1 MVAFVVVST
10 LMLSISKTLQ
20 ISFKGVDSTALTIQ
34 AQQYAASRAE
44 LIRKEDYSSVAGMAR
59 SAVAGT
65 EFQEEIIVG
74 SESDYNNDIK
84 QKLITIKIYNASE
97 AVPRVSL
104 SFLKFSKEEKSGVPV
119 GTIIAWTSSANPA
132 DGIWLECNGQSCAT
146 YPELVAVL
154 GKNTVPDYRGRFLE
168 GAATAGTVKEAG
180 LPNIT
185 GSFGYL
191 RAVIDYSY
199 EVSGAFYDNGIIK
212 KHDDGN
218 YWTTGRGVGFD
229 ASRSS
234 MVYGNSDTV
243 QPPSVTVRYLIK
255 AA

>member
-104 SFLKFSKEEKSGVPV
+104 SFLKFSKEEKNGVPV
-119 GTIIAWTSSANPA
+119 GTIIAWASSVNPS

-146 YPELVAVL
+146 YPELAKIL
-154 GKNTVPDYRGRFLE
+154 GKDMVPDYRGRFLE
-168 GAATAGTVKEAG
+168 GSATAGTVKEAG

-185 GSFGYL
+185 GKIWAGWMGGNGVFVSSGFVGASGDGHGYPSS
-191 RAVIDYSY
+191 DSC
-199 EVSGAFYDNGIIK
+199 K
-212 KHDDGN
+212 
-218 YWTTGRGVGFD
+218 FD

-234 MVYGNSDTV
+234 SIYGKSDTV